1 MAIKNVLG
9 AQGVASFNVAAGA
22 HMVLSVSETQDVA
35 GGSIDLVVGPVI
47 QIVDDSVGGGDANLT
62 DDHAI
67 LGNVII
73 IPGGTLNNYTV
84 NAPSGGTFYGTT
96 IGSAAAYNKLASEN
110 LMLVCFDATVGAS
123 KWMASVI

>member
-47 QIVDDSVGGGDANLT
+47 QIVDDSV
-62 DDHAI
+62 
-67 LGNVII
+67 
-73 IPGGTLNNYTV
+73 
-84 NAPSGGTFYGTT
+84 
-96 IGSAAAYNKLASEN
+96 AAA
-110 LMLVCFDATVGAS
+110 MQT
-123 KWMASVI
+123 